1 MPAFYRGEAREETAL
16 RFWHSVH
23 RGRIGGMNERQN
35 DLRIVIVTILGALG
49 IIATVFLVSFL
60 LAIAL
65 QEMVIGLVGVILA
78 TMGIFYLIQ
87 WFNRRDDPRTAKHP
101 PDQP

>member
-1 MPAFYRGEAREETAL
+1 
-16 RFWHSVH
+16 
-23 RGRIGGMNERQN
+23 MNERQN

-78 TMGIFYLIQ
+78 AMGIFYLIQ
-87 WFNRRDDPRTAKHP
+87 SDFRVSSG
-101 PDQP
+101 